1 MKTLQE
7 LLDEF
12 KNSELGKIKQND
24 LETKTIRR
32 KLVYQ
37 FNLSGKLLK
46 TWKSGWDLKKNDF
59 PFPTICKGLK
69 SNPITI
75 CNGFVWSY
83 SENIDLNDTKGNRKY
98 SLVQIVVTDLHDN
111 ILSICNSTKEVSE
124 KYGICSGAVRRVL
137 RGEYK
142 KTNNYKMFFKKN
154 LAV

>member
-1 MKTLQE
+1 MNIKNNMKTLQE

-69 SNPITI
+69 
-75 CNGFVWSY
+75 
-83 SENIDLNDTKGNRKY
+83 LN
-98 SLVQIVVTDLHDN
+98 
-111 ILSICNSTKEVSE
+111 
-124 KYGICSGAVRRVL
+124 
-137 RGEYK
+137 K
-142 KTNNYKMFFKKN
+142 KTTQ
-154 LAV
+154 